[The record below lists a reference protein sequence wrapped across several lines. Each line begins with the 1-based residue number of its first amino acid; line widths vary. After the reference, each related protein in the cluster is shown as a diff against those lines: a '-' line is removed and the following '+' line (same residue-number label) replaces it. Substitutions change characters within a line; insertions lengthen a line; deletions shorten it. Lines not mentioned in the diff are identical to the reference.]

1 MQKGFW
7 IKQRMITRKRLRV
20 IITSVQKPRRTL
32 FSNWEYCSEG
42 YSSAIVKTARTAR
55 VDRSGRQPRDASD
68 WNWDKVVPDAMAFD
82 KPIYRSRIYL
92 VMTKPANECS
102 GWWLGYISVPIFREP
117 ETKVQVIKSLEKV
130 FEDQSLLVA
139 FSFASDSFE
148 FLETAWCCCD
158 RIMHTKQPRNL
169 VHHGVLTLCAM
180 MHVLIHHTNFG
191 AA

>member
-1 MQKGFW
+1 
-7 IKQRMITRKRLRV
+7 MITRKRLRV

-92 VMTKPANECS
+92 VMTKPASQC
-102 GWWLGYISVPIFREP
+102 IFRLMAGLYFSSDISR
-117 ETKVQVIKSLEKV
+117 TWDKSSSHQESRKGIWRSIITCCIFVCKRFIWISRNCLM
-130 FEDQSLLVA
+130 LL
-139 FSFASDSFE
+139 
-148 FLETAWCCCD
+148 
-158 RIMHTKQPRNL
+158 R
-169 VHHGVLTLCAM
+169 
-180 MHVLIHHTNFG
+180 
-191 AA
+191 